1 MSTDIDTWIKNLKDE
16 NIFSDMDKSWKNLLN
31 LLKRGLSDA
40 GERTIETKFGES
52 SYKTIVALDNDVTN
66 EFPSQRPKDDDV
78 YWQRH
83 KELVDGILE
92 TRKEI
97 ILKVI
102 ETVGV
107 TIKGVVNPISVSNI
121 DITKIIDEI
130 SKK

>member
-16 NIFSDMDKSWKNLLN
+16 NIFSDMDESWKNLLN